1 VRVLSAGPPPVSYV
15 PRRSGFGAGT
25 RDPRGRPNVLRIVL
39 ADAVYDAV
47 HIETLVQLSTDVD
60 DMDGEQLA
68 GVADL
73 LRAEGALDVVLVPTL
88 MKKGRPGTRIEVL
101 STGARAVALEEL
113 LFTHSSS
120 IGVRRLWVERAA
132 LPRVERT
139 VAVLDHDVRVKL
151 V

>member
-88 MKKGRPGTRIEVL
+88 MKKGRSRSRSCCSRTA
-101 STGARAVALEEL
+101 ARSACGG
-113 LFTHSSS
+113 SGWS
-120 IGVRRLWVERAA
+120 A
-132 LPRVERT
+132 LPYRVWSARLLCSIT
-139 VAVLDHDVRVKL
+139 TFV
-151 V
+151 